1 MIMIMIKYMKIRQH
15 TCIRGHNVY
24 EVFSSP
30 AFWMPLPVY
39 KSPGFKD
46 AALGPLTGIFHIH
59 HLDAENQSADQ
70 RPRSHSVPQ
79 DEPQD
84 GGAGVYCR

>member
-1 MIMIMIKYMKIRQH
+1 
-15 TCIRGHNVY
+15 
-24 EVFSSP
+24 
-30 AFWMPLPVY
+30 MPLPVY

-46 AALGPLTGIFHIH
+46 TALGPLTGIFHIH

-70 RPRSHSVPQ
+70 RPCSHSAPQ

-84 GGAGVYCR
+84 GGRVYTVDRNLINPTTA